1 MRDDHG
7 PRLALRWWDTLR
19 PPERIVAMSLATG
32 GIAAIVNS
40 TVWAAAVSFISYQ
53 RARAAITLA
62 ESQRLDTPVSHRA
75 TREVMG
81 GAQ

>member
-19 PPERIVAMSLATG
+19 PPERIVAMSLAAG
-32 GIAAIVNS
+32 RIAAIVNS